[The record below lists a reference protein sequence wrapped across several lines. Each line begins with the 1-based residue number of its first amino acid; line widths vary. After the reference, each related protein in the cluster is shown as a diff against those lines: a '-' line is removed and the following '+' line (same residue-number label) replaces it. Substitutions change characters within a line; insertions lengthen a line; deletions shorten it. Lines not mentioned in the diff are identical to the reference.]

1 MFDWLVV
8 GAGFA
13 GSTIA
18 ERLASVRDQKVLVVD
33 RRPHVAGNAYDV
45 TIETTSYLSSPSLF
59 QTPPLG
65 RMPWWGDSSGATA
78 SVFATEVYDQLGA
91 GPTAGYGP
99 LFAYD
104 IAGGNLNVIMQNLTN
119 PLSQLDDTFAD
130 NQTLSFAVANPL
142 ATTSVPAPLPLTAL
156 AAATAWS
163 RRLRRRIRSTPS

>member
-1 MFDWLVV
+1 MVALLQ
-8 GAGFA
+8 
-13 GSTIA
+13 
-18 ERLASVRDQKVLVVD
+18 RLPMVAKPLALAALTLALSPSAAHAVMVT
-33 RRPHVAGNAYDV
+33 VAGNAYDV

-65 RMPWWGDSSGATA
+65 RMPWWGDSSGTTA
-78 SVFATEVYDQLGA
+78 SLFATEVYDQLGA

-104 IAGGNLNVIMQNLTN
+104 IAGGNLNVIKQNLTN

-142 ATTSVPAPLPLTAL
+142 ATTSVPAPLPLTSL